1 VPHEIDRMFEV
12 LIREGGS
19 DLHLEEGQPPKMRVH
34 GKLSAFDKNLLT
46 RSYMEGILQEITSP
60 DQWQRYQNNGDLD
73 FAYAMGD
80 KARFRA
86 NYFRHF
92 HGSGAIFR
100 IIPSKILTL
109 DSLKA
114 PKVFKSFA
122 HLQAGLV
129 LITGPTGSGKST
141 TLAAI
146 IDYINDNVTKK
157 IMTIEDPVEFVHRS
171 KKSLITHREVGDDTK
186 SFATGLM
193 GAIKSDV
200 NVVLVGE
207 MRDRETIELAL
218 TATEMGVL
226 VFGTLHTNS
235 AAKTLDRI
243 TDVFPNTQRDQIR
256 GLLSVSLRAI
266 VSQQL
271 LRTADGKGRCA
282 AHEILLYTPALTGV
296 IRTGDVSALYSY
308 IQTGRRLGMQ
318 TMDDALMAQVKE
330 GRITKEEAYNK
341 AMDKGKFAS
350 SPQAI

>member
-1 VPHEIDRMFEV
+1 MPNEIDRMFEI
-12 LIREGGS
+12 LIEKGGS

-34 GKLSAFDKNLLT
+34 GKLEAFDGNRLT
-46 RSYMEGILQEITSP
+46 KAYLERVLTEITTP
-60 DQWQRYQNNGDLD
+60 RQWQRYVDHGDLD

-80 KARFRA
+80 RARFRA

-92 HGSGAIFR
+92 YGHGAIFR

-109 DSLKA
+109 DNLNA
-114 PKVFKSFA
+114 PDIFKSFA
-122 HLQAGLV
+122 FLTSGLV

-146 IDYINDNVTKK
+146 IDHINESAVKK

-186 SFATGLM
+186 SFASGLM
-193 GAIKSDV
+193 AAIKSDV

-243 TDVFPNTQRDQIR
+243 TDVFPNVQQPQIR
-256 GLLSVSLRAI
+256 SLLAVSLRAI

-271 LRTADGKGRCA
+271 LRTADGQGRCA
-282 AHEILLYTPALTGV
+282 AHEVLLYTPALTGV

-308 IQTGRRLGMQ
+308 MQTGRRLGMQ
-318 TMDDALMAQVKE
+318 TMDDALLTLVRE
-330 GRITKEEAYNK
+330 GKVTKEAAYHK
-341 AMDKGKFAS
+341 AQDKGKFA
-350 SPQAI
+350 

>member
-1 VPHEIDRMFEV
+1 LAHEIDGMFTA
-12 LIREGGS
+12 LMDQGGS
-19 DLHLEEGQPPKMRVH
+19 DLHLEEGQPAKMRQH
-34 GKLSAFDKNLLT
+34 GKLIAFSHELLT
-46 RSYMEGILQEITSP
+46 RESLQRMLSEITTP
-60 DQWQRYQNNGDLD
+60 EQWQRFEQHGDLD
-73 FAYAMGD
+73 FAYAMGNT
-80 KARFRA
+80 ARFRA

-92 HGSGAIFR
+92 HGYGAIFR
-100 IIPSKILTL
+100 IIPSKILSL
-109 DSLKA
+109 DDLKA
-114 PKVFKSFA
+114 PAVFESFGF
-122 HLQAGLV
+122 LQSGLV

-146 IDYINDNVTKK
+146 IDHINRTQVKK
-157 IMTIEDPVEFVHRS
+157 IMTIEDPVEFVHQS

-256 GLLSVSLRAI
+256 GLLSASLRAI

-282 AHEILLYTPALTGV
+282 SHEILLYTPALSGV

-318 TMDDALMAQVKE
+318 TMDDALMALVKE
-330 GRITKEEAYNK
+330 GKVSKEAAHHK
-341 AMDKGKFAS
+341 AQDKGKFV
-350 SPQAI
+350 

>member
-1 VPHEIDRMFEV
+1 MAKIDQFFEI
-12 LIREGGS
+12 LIERGGS
-19 DLHLEEGQPPKMRVH
+19 DLHLEEGQPPKLREH
-34 GKLSAFDKNLLT
+34 GKLSAIGKNLLT
-46 RSYMEGILQEITSP
+46 RQFMSAIMAEICTP
-60 DQWQRYQNNGDLD
+60 EQWRRFELHGDLD
-73 FAYAMGD
+73 FAYAMGN

-92 HGSGAIFR
+92 HGYGAIFR

-109 DSLKA
+109 EKLKA
-114 PKVFKSFA
+114 PEVFKGFA
-122 HLQAGLV
+122 FQQAGLI

-146 IDYINDNVTKK
+146 INHINETQVKK
-157 IMTIEDPVEFVHRS
+157 IMTIEDPVEFVHQS
-171 KKSLITHREVGDDTK
+171 KKCLITHREVGEDTK

-193 GAIKSDV
+193 SAIKSDV

-207 MRDRETIELAL
+207 MRDRETVELAL

-243 TDVFPNTQRDQIR
+243 TDVFPNTQQAQIK
-256 GLLSVSLRAI
+256 GLLGSSLRAV

-282 AHEILLYTPALTGV
+282 AHEILLHTPALTGI

-308 IQTGRRLGMQ
+308 IQTGRKLGMQ
-318 TMDDALMAQVKE
+318 TMDDCLLNLVKE
-330 GRITKEEAYNK
+330 KKVTKEEAYNK
-341 AMDKGKFAS
+341 AQDKGKFA
-350 SPQAI
+350 